1 MFKCVVEMYGLPDE
15 ITELTAVTLE
25 LDEGG
30 TLADMINA
38 LRREIPAL
46 EGDVIQAGENLLTE
60 EYAFNINGRFYFD
73 NTELELK
80 HDDQIALLLLATGG

>member
-25 LDEGG
+25 LDDGA
-30 TLADMINA
+30 TLADMVNA

-46 EGDVIQAGENLLTE
+46 EGDVIQAGENLPTE
-60 EYAFNINGRFYFD
+60 EYAFNINGQFYFND
-73 NTELELK
+73 TELELK
-80 HDDQIALLLLATGG
+80 HDDRMTLLLLATGR